1 MTLVP
6 PIKSQGIKTKLVPW
20 IKQHAS
26 GVEYDRWVEPF
37 MGTGAVAFN
46 IAPERALLCDSN
58 PHLIAF
64 YQAIQTGEVTAS
76 KTRNFLDAEGAR
88 LLASD
93 GDHYY
98 TVRERFNQTASPFD
112 FLFLSRSCFNGLM
125 RFNRAGGFNVPFC
138 RKPNRFAKALVTKI
152 CNQIAAVSAV
162 MSAGSFEFRHQEFP
176 ETLAETNPG
185 DLVYCDP
192 PYIGRHVD
200 YFDSWTEFDE
210 VLLHNLLGQTQAPF
224 IMSTWLKNRYRTND
238 YVRTLWSDC
247 SIAVREHYY
256 HIGAKEQNRN
266 AVLEALLT
274 NFPVAGSVEVS
285 VVGAGAAT
293 GADVG
298 AAAGALAQQL
308 G

>member
-20 IKQHAS
+20 IQQHAS
-26 GVEYDRWVEPF
+26 EVAFDRWVEPF
-37 MGTGAVAFN
+37 MGTGVVAFN
-46 IAPERALLCDSN
+46 IMPHSALLCDSN

-64 YQAIQTGEVTAS
+64 YKAVQNGEVTAS
-76 KTRNFLDAEGAR
+76 KTRDYLNTEGAK
-88 LLASD
+88 LLATD

-125 RFNRAGGFNVPFC
+125 RFNKSGGFNVPFC
-138 RKPNRFAKALVTKI
+138 KKPNRFAKALVTKI

-162 MSAGSFEFRHQEFP
+162 VSAGNFEFECQEFP
-176 ETLAETNPG
+176 ETLAETNPD
-185 DLVYCDP
+185 DLIYCDP

-210 VLLHNLLGQTQAPF
+210 IQLHTLLNQTQARF
-224 IMSTWLKNRYRTND
+224 LISTWLKNRYRTND
-238 YVRTLWSDC
+238 YISTLWNDC
-247 SIAVREHYY
+247 SIAVREHFY
-256 HIGAKEQNRN
+256 HIGARENNRN
-266 AVLEALLT
+266 AVTEALLS
-274 NFPVAGSVEVS
+274 NFTATGSVEV
-285 VVGAGAAT
+285 GAASEHT
-293 GADVG
+293 VTDR
-298 AAAGALAQQL
+298 LTQKL